1 MSHPSITPS
10 IETLIIEIPE
20 VPIPRLNSKMKLSQK
35 IDEPKQ
41 ELVDEPK
48 QELVDEPKQELVDEL
63 KQELVDEPKQE
74 LPSQEIVFRLTP
86 RRNK

>member
-1 MSHPSITPS
+1 MSHPS

-48 QELVDEPKQELVDEL
+48 QEL
-63 KQELVDEPKQE
+63 
-74 LPSQEIVFRLTP
+74 PSQEIVFRLTP

>member
-1 MSHPSITPS
+1 MSHSSITPS

-35 IDEPKQ
+35 IDELKQELVDELKQ
-41 ELVDEPK
+41 ELVDEP
-48 QELVDEPKQELVDEL
+48 